1 MSRNVRYVVNMLA
14 VIVAFI
20 PLAWLLMTL
29 PALPDQVPMHF
40 DLAGTANRWASK
52 YELVACGI
60 LAPATLAVCLLSQR
74 FDFANLPARFTTH
87 AQRQNAVAIIGLVDV
102 VILDLV
108 SFFLFH
114 LTLSNL

>member
-74 FDFANLPARFTTH
+74 FDFANLSACFTTH
-87 AQRQNAVAIIGLVDV
+87 AQRQNAVAVIGV
-102 VILDLV
+102 VSVIILDAASFYVLSLV
-108 SFFLFH
+108 LA
-114 LTLSNL
+114 NL